1 MVSARSWTGSRQ
13 HPHAAEGS
21 QSTNR
26 NEPAPGSMRAGG
38 AARNGPLE
46 AGAFTLA
53 LRASV
58 VDGMSTAPLAAQP
71 SPGDRSVER
80 HGGLLHGL
88 AGALLRFCAACR
100 AVVRRFTTQPSP
112 GDRFCRPPRR
122 SASWPCQ
129 ALRSGFAQ
137 QIAQA
142 LDVLPGHR
150 GRHDVARRLGRWR
163 SRRRWCWRCRAG
175 LLGPRI
181 ELAAHGALDD
191 AEQVPGGVA
200 DAMLAAPCG
209 PLVQHSLP
217 QGSVH
222 LLQRHPGAGLLFRL
236 QFRETLG
243 PLQVAQRAR
252 LRGSTY
258 FINTTTT
265 Y

>member
-1 MVSARSWTGSRQ
+1 MQRKAVSQQTEMSRPPVLCALAAQRATVPWRPEHSRWRSVPRSLTVCVLHRTSRCR
-13 HPHAAEGS
+13 
-21 QSTNR
+21 STR
-26 NEPAPGSMRAGG
+26 S
-38 AARNGPLE
+38 
-46 AGAFTLA
+46 F
-53 LRASV
+53 
-58 VDGMSTAPLAAQP
+58 AAQP
-71 SPGDRSVER
+71 SPVDRSVER

-181 ELAAHGALDD
+181 EIGRAS
-191 AEQVPGGVA
+191 
-200 DAMLAAPCG
+200 C
-209 PLVQHSLP
+209 
-217 QGSVH
+217 
-222 LLQRHPGAGLLFRL
+222 
-236 QFRETLG
+236 RER
-243 PLQVAQRAR
+243 V
-252 LRGSTY
+252 
-258 FINTTTT
+258 
-265 Y
+265 

>member
-1 MVSARSWTGSRQ
+1 MVLQALYSGFAQHVAPSSGVSPHSRPLGTVSADRQ
-13 HPHAAEGS
+13 
-21 QSTNR
+21 
-26 NEPAPGSMRAGG
+26 
-38 AARNGPLE
+38 
-46 AGAFTLA
+46 
-53 LRASV
+53 
-58 VDGMSTAPLAAQP
+58 
-71 SPGDRSVER
+71 
-80 HGGLLHGL
+80 GGLLHGL
-88 AGALLRFCAACR
+88 ARPCAQDLRSR
-100 AVVRRFTTQPSP
+100 SR
-112 GDRFCRPPRR
+112 RR
-122 SASWPCQ
+122 SMCC
-129 ALRSGFAQ
+129 R
-137 QIAQA
+137 
-142 LDVLPGHR
+142 
-150 GRHDVARRLGRWR
+150 ARRLGRWR

-265 Y
+265 YCFGFRRAPSGAGFGPASDSEEGRSPFRRRLAGPSSESWIASSCG